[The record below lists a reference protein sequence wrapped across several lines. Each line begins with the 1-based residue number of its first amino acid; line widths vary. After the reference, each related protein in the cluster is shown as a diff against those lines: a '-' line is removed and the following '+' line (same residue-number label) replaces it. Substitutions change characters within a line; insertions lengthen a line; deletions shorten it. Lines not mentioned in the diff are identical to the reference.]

1 MSIEHAI
8 IARSQPYIINQQL
21 TDLVKYEV
29 LKGCSA
35 EILPQPVDLEPPHL
49 NYTDWINTD
58 KIHNTS
64 IKTCSPWGS
73 NDIIRLNCL
82 IATEHDLKWFR
93 AERFLKELQNLNH
106 RVGFEIIGNQDQIRI
121 GFMVHRSDLDLLKV
135 AFKGE
140 YQASEIIEDNTQS
153 IFSRDSNFYDFL
165 PPPPYHHLLTQSPEL
180 LTSPYDSLIY
190 ALAELPTDQT
200 GFVQVLFKPVKN
212 NWHSNVEM
220 LTDMEYLSKTLTD
233 VKLPFRVQ
241 QQVPSG
247 DIKHMAQDVDTKAHN
262 DKPFYFTALR
272 VGLQSDTKVCPRS
285 IASFVNLFQHGGKPL
300 GSITE
305 EDYANQLKNKQIQ
318 DMFYRGLVYRPGF
331 LLNSAELSGLVHLPG
346 IKEFKEQSVPLE
358 IQEKLTIPLNIS
370 NVKSGLEIGS
380 GFYKGAM
387 QPVYINDTL
396 RKISTH
402 IVGRPGTGKTTTMEH
417 MVLQDIE
424 AGRGLAFIDPH
435 GDSVKRLLHLIPEN
449 KTESTIYLDFGDP
462 DWVPLWNPL
471 VLLSGQSIGRT
482 ADDLVVAIKSIVQR
496 HAWGDRLEHLLR
508 NGFFGLLHL
517 NDATFFDL
525 LKLFEPRSKKSN
537 QEKDHLKNSIINRVN
552 NEVARIFWERDYDT
566 YRREDFNPPLHKLS
580 KLLTSDET
588 VSLML
593 TQPSNRINFNDI
605 MNSGKVLL
613 LDLSNLGPDTKKI
626 LGCFLLSFLH
636 NTLLA
641 RNKSDPDNRRTFSI
655 YCDEAH
661 KLTTDTLENILAES
675 RKFGVNLT
683 LAHQYLNQFNI
694 SQRDALTSVG
704 TTIIFNVD
712 INDARY
718 LVKDLQEKVLPKDL
732 AILET
737 GEAIVRLGTDI
748 IKIKTPKPKIIPAHS
763 FRDRI
768 IQISHENYCKTFN
781 EVRNLMKSKNGS
793 FSKLDDTSRSLI
805 KKESTNSS
813 NASFIYDEFD

>member
-1 MSIEHAI
+1 MSLEHSI
-8 IARSQPYIINQQL
+8 IARSRPYVINQEL
-21 TDLVKYEV
+21 SGVVKQEV
-29 LKGCSA
+29 IKGCNPK
-35 EILPQPVDLEPPHL
+35 ILSQPVDLEPVHL
-49 NYTDWINTD
+49 NYTDWMLTD
-58 KIHNTS
+58 KNNNSFKPCS
-64 IKTCSPWGS
+64 IWEP
-73 NDIIRLNCL
+73 NDLIRLNCL
-82 IATEHDLKWFR
+82 ISTEHDLKWFR

-106 RVGFEIIGNQDQIRI
+106 RIGFEITGNQKQIRI
-121 GFMVHRSDLDLLKV
+121 SFMVHKSDLDLLRV
-135 AFKGE
+135 AFNGE
-140 YQASEIIEDNTQS
+140 YQASEIIESDTRNNYTKDCS
-153 IFSRDSNFYDFL
+153 FYDFL
-165 PPPPYHHLLTQSPEL
+165 PLPPYHHLLTQSPEL
-180 LTSPYDSLIY
+180 HTSPYDSFIY
-190 ALAELPTDQT
+190 ALAELPPDQT
-200 GFVQVLFKPVKN
+200 GFVQILFKPVRN

-220 LTDMEYLSKTLTD
+220 LTDMEYLSKTLND
-233 VKLPFRVQ
+233 VKLPFRIQ

-272 VGLQSDTKVCPRS
+272 VGVLSDTNACPRS
-285 IASFVNLFQHGGKPL
+285 LASFVNLFQHGGKPL
-300 GSITE
+300 KALTDEDFLTE
-305 EDYANQLKNKQIQ
+305 FSTEQIK
-318 DMFYRGLVYRPGF
+318 DMFFKGLSYRPGF

-346 IKEFKEQSVPLE
+346 VKEFKEQNVPLE
-358 IQEKLTIPLNIS
+358 LQEKLTIPLNIIS
-370 NVKSGLEIGS
+370 VKSGLEIGS
-380 GFYKGAM
+380 GFSKGGM
-387 QPVYINDTL
+387 KPLYIDDTL

-417 MVLQDIE
+417 MILQDIE
-424 AGRGLAFIDPH
+424 AGHGLAFIDPH

-449 KTESTIYLDFGDP
+449 KTDSTIYLDFGNP

-471 VLLSGQSIGRT
+471 VLLPGQSVGRT
-482 ADDLVVAIKSIVQR
+482 ADDLVVAIKSIVQQ

-517 NDATFFDL
+517 TDVTFFDL

-537 QEKDHLKNSIINRVN
+537 QEKDNLRDRIINNVN
-552 NEVARIFWERDYDT
+552 SEVARIFWERDFDT

-593 TQPSNRINFNDI
+593 TQPKNRINFSDI
-605 MNSGKVLL
+605 MDSSKVLL

-641 RNKSDPDNRRTFSI
+641 RNKSDESNRKTFSI

-683 LAHQYLNQFNI
+683 LAHQYLKQFNI

-712 INDARY
+712 IADARY
-718 LVKDLQEKVLPKDL
+718 LVKDLQEKVVPKDL
-732 AILET
+732 ATLKT
-737 GEAIVRLGTDI
+737 GEAIVRLNTDI
-748 IKIKTPKPKIIPAHS
+748 IKIKTPPPKLIPKINYK
-763 FRDRI
+763 DKI
-768 IQISHENYCKTFN
+768 IQNSHDNYCSPFL
-781 EVRNLMKSKNGS
+781 EVRNFLKNNRRRLSKQDYSSMSLRKTEFNNS
-793 FSKLDDTSRSLI
+793 DDT
-805 KKESTNSS
+805 
-813 NASFIYDEFD
+813 SFIYDEFE